1 MMKQILFSC
10 VGTSDPVRGEHDGPM
25 LHILRHYRPES
36 VYIFV
41 TPEIRQLDSGDK
53 RIKKTREWMREHWNG
68 YQPAV
73 HYFKPDIQNAHDL
86 DALDKPLCDAMSQ
99 ISRDNP
105 DAEILINVTSGTPQ
119 MQMILSQM
127 AMDMRYHAK
136 GVQVANFEK
145 KSGTSERANQ
155 KDYDIELELECN
167 EDELQGAE
175 NRCVE
180 PEMYAIRREF
190 TRRQIVSL
198 LEERNFAAVA
208 DLKDSMPE
216 NLGKL
221 AQHLAARDRLH
232 GDEAKSLAGKV
243 QELPFKLYAYKTGSR
258 TEYSQVSEYYLMMK
272 NRAAVG
278 NWTEFLLRMEPLML
292 TLQLA
297 LLDRLMQKD
306 GFKMAD
312 FLSTG
317 INGQP
322 MFEPFVLQAKWP
334 ELYRHYEQCM
344 AARYWDVKRVDL
356 STYLC
361 DDLLA
366 FFPKEPETAKQLFT
380 HYNLLKDLRNRLA
393 HTLLTVT
400 AADIQDACQVEPAK
414 LLEEIEA
421 TIAACYPVC
430 EPVIFS
436 VYDRCIEYIKRNL

>member
-1 MMKQILFSC
+1 MKQILFTC
-10 VGTSDPVRGEHDGPM
+10 IGTTDPVRGEHDGPM

-36 VYIFV
+36 VYLFQ
-41 TPEIRQLDSGDK
+41 TPEMRQLDVKDK
-53 RIKKTREWMREHWNG
+53 RIRKTREWMQTHWGG

-73 HYFKPDIQNAHDL
+73 HYFKPDIQNAHEL
-86 DALDKPLCDAMSQ
+86 DVLYEPLRDAMSQ
-99 ISRDNP
+99 ISRENP
-105 DAEILINVTSGTPQ
+105 DAEILVNVTSGTPQ

-127 AMDMRYHAK
+127 VMDMRYHAK
-136 GVQVANFEK
+136 GVQVVNFEK
-145 KSGTSERANQ
+145 KSGTSERANH
-155 KDYDIELELECN
+155 KNYDIDLELECN
-167 EDELQGAE
+167 EDELPGAE

-190 TRRQIVSL
+190 TRRHITSL
-198 LEERNFAAVA
+198 LDDRNFAAVEE
-208 DLKDSMPE
+208 LKDSMPE
-216 NLGKL
+216 NLGTL
-221 AQHLAARDRLH
+221 VQHLAARDRLQ
-232 GDEAKSLAGKV
+232 GDEANRLAGKV
-243 QELPFKLYAYKTGSR
+243 RELPFKLYAYKTGSR

-278 NWTEFLLRMEPLML
+278 NWTEFLLRMEPLTL

-297 LLDRLMQKD
+297 LLDRLMQKH

-317 INGQP
+317 TNGQP
-322 MFEPFVLQAKWP
+322 TFEPFALQTKWL
-334 ELYRHYEQCM
+334 ELYRHYEQRM
-344 AARYWDVKRVDL
+344 AARYWDVKRADL

-366 FFPKEPETAKQLFT
+366 FFPKEPEAAKQLFT
-380 HYNLLKDLRNRLA
+380 HYNQLKDLRNRLA

-421 TIAACYPVC
+421 TIGICYSVC
-430 EPVIFS
+430 DPLIFS
-436 VYDRCIEYIKRNL
+436 VYNRCIEYIKGNL